1 LIIVKNTITN
11 LSRGY
16 GFIEFEH
23 KSDFLSA
30 YKYGDGKRIDGKRVI
45 VDFERGRT
53 MLKWRPRRLGGGL
66 GDTRRS
72 KSEDLKKNNEDLIG
86 GDKRGKS
93 RERRSNS

>member
-1 LIIVKNTITN
+1 MIIVKNTITN

-53 MLKWRPRRLGGGL
+53 MLKWRPRRLGV
-66 GDTRRS
+66 
-72 KSEDLKKNNEDLIG
+72 I
-86 GDKRGKS
+86 
-93 RERRSNS
+93 